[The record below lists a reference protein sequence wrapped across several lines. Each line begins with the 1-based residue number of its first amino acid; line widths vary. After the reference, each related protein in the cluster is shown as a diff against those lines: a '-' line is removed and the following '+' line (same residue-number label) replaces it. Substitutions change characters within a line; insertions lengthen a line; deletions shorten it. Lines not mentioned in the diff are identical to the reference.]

1 MSKSI
6 KFENEVYWDTSSITH
21 NKELLSTKVINSSG
35 NGWIKYEDGTM
46 IQYDNFTYSGAT
58 NVALPYGGYRTL
70 GRLVTLPTSFLN
82 TNYFI
87 IASVSSDLNN
97 YGFCVNKTE
106 ITKNSFNGFWWTIN
120 KNSTNLTHSIDYLA
134 IGKWK

>member
-6 KFENEVYWDTSSITH
+6 KFENDVYWDSTSITH

-46 IQYDNFTYSGAT
+46 IQYDNFTYNGAT
-58 NVALPYGGYRTL
+58 NVGLPYGGYRTL
-70 GRLVTLPTSFLN
+70 GRLVTLPTNFLN

-87 IASVSSDLNN
+87 IASTSSDTNN
-97 YGFCVNKTE
+97 YGFCVNKND
-106 ITKNSFNGFWWTIN
+106 ITKNSFNGFWWTID
-120 KNSTNLTHSIDYLA
+120 KNSTGLIHSVDYIA